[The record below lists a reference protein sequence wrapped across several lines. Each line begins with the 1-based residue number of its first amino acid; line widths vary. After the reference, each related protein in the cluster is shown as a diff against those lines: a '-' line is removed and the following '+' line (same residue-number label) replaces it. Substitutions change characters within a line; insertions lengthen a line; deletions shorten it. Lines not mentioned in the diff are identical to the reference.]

1 MEFLNALI
9 DQYNFPLLTAFL
21 LGVMTSISPC
31 PLATNITAIAY
42 ISKEI
47 KTTKNTLLSGLSYT
61 LGRAISYTL
70 LASLIYFGLSSFEIA
85 KIFQGWGDKVLGIV
99 LILIALIMFGVIKI
113 NLGGKSEKTE
123 KIKEWLASQGY
134 LGAILLGML
143 FALAFCPYS
152 GVMFFGVLVPMTISS
167 TDNLLLPPVFAL
179 GTGLPVIIFSFILA
193 FSVGKLTKTYNAMAK
208 IEKVMRYS
216 VATIFLLAGI
226 YYLQF
231 LVKYLILQS
240 DMIMFEIHYLQ
251 FSVKYLMNL

>member
-42 ISKEI
+42 ISKDI
-47 KTTKNTLLSGLSYT
+47 KTTKHTLFSGLSYT

-70 LASLIYFGLSSFEIA
+70 LAILIYFGLSSFEIA

-99 LILIALIMFGVIKI
+99 LIIISLVMFGVIKI
-113 NLGGKSEKTE
+113 NLSGKNDRIE
-123 KIKEWLASQGY
+123 KIKKWLASKGY

-152 GVMFFGVLVPMTISS
+152 GIMFFGILIPLVLNS
-167 TDNLLLPPVFAL
+167 TESLLLPPIFAL

-193 FSVGKLTKTYNAMAK
+193 FGVGKLGRMYNAMTR

-216 VATIFLLAGI
+216 VATIFLLVGI

-231 LVKYLILQS
+231 LVKYL
-240 DMIMFEIHYLQ
+240 F
-251 FSVKYLMNL
+251 F